1 MHALTPQ
8 SLSQK
13 LAHCMLLLSGTGSH
27 EFADGEKPPL
37 CCTIGVAKK
46 IALILPATGSYLS
59 YRPDSAA
66 DRGK

>member
-1 MHALTPQ
+1 
-8 SLSQK
+8 
-13 LAHCMLLLSGTGSH
+13 MLLLSGTGSH